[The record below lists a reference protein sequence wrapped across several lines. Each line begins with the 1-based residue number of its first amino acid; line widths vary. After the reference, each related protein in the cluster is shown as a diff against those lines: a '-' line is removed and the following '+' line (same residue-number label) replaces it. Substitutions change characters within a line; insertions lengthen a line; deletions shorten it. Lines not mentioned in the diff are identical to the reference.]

1 MSKGWMSPG
10 PSSRPAGRPCRP
22 IAWGY
27 VHHSCLEA
35 ECVSYTCCLIY
46 LGCLL
51 VACEFGV
58 QPLQTS
64 AMGRQMS
71 CSYGQLPTGGL
82 MRPLLKVGILPLPL
96 WLLVTVGPARFSWDF
111 ALEDT
116 ELGNVCCGSGH
127 GVFAGG
133 CSRSSHV
140 PTKPPSHIRLW
151 FMVLLLMHA
160 LHKVGHGTGAR
171 VARTVK
177 LAEMILFSALHAAC
191 VNDCLGVLSTTWPL
205 QQALLA
211 IRNVA
216 LKSSLAIVSCAF
228 CRPHLPKVLLTP

>member
-82 MRPLLKVGILPLPL
+82 MRPLLL

-116 ELGNVCCGSGH
+116 ELGNVCWGFGHGGH

-140 PTKPPSHIRLW
+140 PTKPPSHIRL
-151 FMVLLLMHA
+151 
-160 LHKVGHGTGAR
+160 
-171 VARTVK
+171 
-177 LAEMILFSALHAAC
+177 
-191 VNDCLGVLSTTWPL
+191 
-205 QQALLA
+205 
-211 IRNVA
+211 
-216 LKSSLAIVSCAF
+216 
-228 CRPHLPKVLLTP
+228 

>member
-1 MSKGWMSPG
+1 M
-10 PSSRPAGRPCRP
+10 
-22 IAWGY
+22 
-27 VHHSCLEA
+27 
-35 ECVSYTCCLIY
+35 CVLHLLPDLSWL
-46 LGCLL
+46 LAGCLWVWGPTTAELGDGSADVLALMDSFPL
-51 VACEFGV
+51 VGWCAHC
-58 QPLQTS
+58 
-64 AMGRQMS
+64 
-71 CSYGQLPTGGL
+71 CYGCWWQSV
-82 MRPLLKVGILPLPL
+82 LLALVG
-96 WLLVTVGPARFSWDF
+96 TF

-116 ELGNVCCGSGH
+116 ELGNVCWGFGHGGH

-191 VNDCLGVLSTTWPL
+191 VNDCQGVLSTTWPL
-205 QQALLA
+205 QQTLLA
-211 IRNVA
+211 ISNVA

-228 CRPHLPKVLLTP
+228 CRPHLPKVLRTP